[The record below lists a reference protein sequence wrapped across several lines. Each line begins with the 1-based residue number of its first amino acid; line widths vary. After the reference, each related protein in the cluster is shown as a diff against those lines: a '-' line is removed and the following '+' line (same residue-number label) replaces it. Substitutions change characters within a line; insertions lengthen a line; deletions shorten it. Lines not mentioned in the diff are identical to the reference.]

1 MCRFSQDFYSW
12 CGHFY
17 IHRAPCVIPI
27 CMFTGSAPIRFSIE
41 YECPAC
47 MGHPVQPTPPPSPA
61 TTARSRIFARH
72 DALGEETG
80 TRARRQ
86 TLLVNTS
93 NHYSHPQQPAY
104 SLYSPITAT
113 PELLRVVLVAGLP
126 ENSADCAICGGP
138 LSDCAFDPAAW
149 DKSEFPVYLPCD
161 HRHIF
166 GASCIL
172 RWLND
177 NSTCPV
183 CRCEFHID
191 RETGGPGETGEERAR
206 RIADR
211 PRSEV
216 RIVDG
221 ELDFADWSENSMPRD
236 LDGEAQDVE
245 VVEAGDNIATQRRR
259 DIELQV
265 DELIREESRNTYLGN
280 FTR

>member
-1 MCRFSQDFYSW
+1 MCQFSKDFYSW

-27 CMFTGSAPIRFSIE
+27 CMFAGGAPIRFSIE
-41 YECPAC
+41 YDCPAC
-47 MGHPVQPTPPPSPA
+47 MGHPVQPIPPPSPA
-61 TTARSRIFARH
+61 TTASSRFFAPH
-72 DALGEETG
+72 DALGEQTT

-86 TLLVNTS
+86 TLSVNTS
-93 NHYSHPQQPAY
+93 DHYGYLQQPTY
-104 SLYSPITAT
+104 SLYSPITAR
-113 PELLRVVLVAGLP
+113 PELLRVVLVAELP

-138 LSDCAFDPAAW
+138 LSDCAFNPGAW
-149 DKSEFPVYLPCD
+149 DNSEFPVYLPCD

-172 RWLND
+172 RWMND

-183 CRCEFHID
+183 CRCEFNID
-191 RETGGPGETGEERAR
+191 RETGGPWETGEERAR

-221 ELDFADWSENSMPRD
+221 ELEFAGLE
-236 LDGEAQDVE
+236 
-245 VVEAGDNIATQRRR
+245 
-259 DIELQV
+259 
-265 DELIREESRNTYLGN
+265 
-280 FTR
+280 